1 MWAKTSSLTS
11 FKYIKFYCNN
21 IFKLFYKD
29 ESWEMLRCTTA
40 GYLWLWF
47 ILSQWWTDPTCEMS
61 HTLSKRWKCMKGKR
75 TVRNSSCCSIR
86 FKFSQWEE
94 FISTKRRP
102 YLSRLPV
109 LGDRFGLAL
118 SPEIRFQ
125 VGSLQEPLSLPP
137 GTPGPLT
144 ERMCSYW
151 LCWCLLTFLWEG
163 PKPHGRRLP
172 ITSHLK
178 NENWTKKNTNPWACN
193 ACDWKD
199 RNDTC
204 WQGYWETEPH
214 MLLMRM
220 WMMWLLWKTVWQFLQ
235 MLDIECLTKCN
246 CMTQEFQ
253 P

>member
-21 IFKLFYKD
+21 IFRLFYKD

-40 GYLWLWF
+40 GYLRLWF

-61 HTLSKRWKCMKGKR
+61 HTLSNRWKCMKGKR

-125 VGSLQEPLSLPP
+125 VGSLQEPFPLPP

-178 NENWTKKNTNPWACN
+178 NENWTKKKHESMSMQCLWLKGQK
-193 ACDWKD
+193 W
-199 RNDTC
+199 
-204 WQGYWETEPH
+204 H
-214 MLLMRM
+214 MLTRILRNRAPYVADENVNDVVSVENSLAVPANVRH
-220 WMMWLLWKTVWQFLQ
+220 WMFNQ
-235 MLDIECLTKCN
+235 M
-246 CMTQEFQ
+246 
-253 P
+253 